1 MPLIASRR
9 VPTAGASNGE
19 AAAAGLWQ
27 ALDTVHCGHPEIVS
41 DFLSTVERG
50 GRIVDLG
57 CWNGSIAALA
67 ATCLEGGN
75 GAWASYVGIDLVP
88 AAARHFNSLH
98 ADRPRTVA
106 VAGDVRALPLPDQCA
121 DVVLGLFV

>member
-1 MPLIASRR
+1 MPLIESRR

-41 DFLSTVERG
+41 DFLSTVEPG

-57 CWNGSIAALA
+57 CWNGSIADLA
-67 ATCLEGGN
+67 AQSIA
-75 GAWASYVGIDLVP
+75 GAAPWASYTGVDVVP
-88 AAARHFNSLH
+88 AAAQQFNAQH
-98 ADRPRTVA
+98 AHRPRTTA
-106 VAGDVRALPLPDQCA
+106 VAGDVRALPFPD
-121 DVVLGLFV
+121 